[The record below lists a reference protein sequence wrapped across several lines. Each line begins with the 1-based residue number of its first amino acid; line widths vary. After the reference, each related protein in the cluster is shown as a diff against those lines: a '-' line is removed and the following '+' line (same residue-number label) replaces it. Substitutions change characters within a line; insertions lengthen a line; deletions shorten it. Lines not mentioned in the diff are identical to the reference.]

1 MKFARS
7 SIHDW
12 GLFAQEPIAA
22 EEMVIEYVGA
32 VSVLIY
38 RFLIQKTEIRIKNV
52 VCHRITDSQQ
62 VESSDNSDMYVL
74 TMTGSSL
81 VQELRQLSITACK
94 TALSFECDAKHE

>member
-32 VSVLIY
+32 VSVLVY
-38 RFLIQKTEIRIKNV
+38 RFIAFVII
-52 VCHRITDSQQ
+52 
-62 VESSDNSDMYVL
+62 ESIVY
-74 TMTGSSL
+74 
-81 VQELRQLSITACK
+81 TASCK
-94 TALSFECDAKHE
+94 ATLSFECRLTRKT

>member
-32 VSVLIY
+32 VSVLVY
-38 RFLIQKTEIRIKNV
+38 RFIIYNTEIIIRNV
-52 VCHRITDSQQ
+52 
-62 VESSDNSDMYVL
+62 SSDNN
-74 TMTGSSL
+74 G
-81 VQELRQLSITACK
+81 
-94 TALSFECDAKHE
+94 F